1 MASFPIAAWEKK
13 AFAATVFGLG
23 LTGVAQMPIFSRY
36 YIADIPGFAW
46 LGNFVVTHM
55 LHYALAAVFL
65 SFAFRFAAIYVLAW
79 RRDHSLTASGLVR
92 AALYAALIATGAV
105 RMVKNFSGV
114 YLGEWTVLVVDWT
127 HLLFAMLLLGAVLW
141 ARGGGRRRYMAI
153 SRL

>member
-1 MASFPIAAWEKK
+1 MASFPIAPWEKK
-13 AFAATVFGLG
+13 AFAVTVFGLG

-46 LGNFVVTHM
+46 LGDFVFTHI

-65 SFAFRFAAIYVLAW
+65 YFAFRFAAIHVLAW
-79 RRDHSLTASGLVR
+79 RRDHPLTASGLVR

-105 RMVKNFSGV
+105 RMVKNLSGV
-114 YLGEWTVLVVDWT
+114 YMGEWTVLVVDWT

-141 ARGGGRRRYMAI
+141 ARRGGRRAYTAA